1 MVFVIQSPT
10 VVYDINLFVDTE
22 KILHPWDRSY
32 LIMIYNPLNVL
43 LNSVTNILLMIF
55 APMFISDTGL
65 FTF

>member
-32 LIMIYNPLNVL
+32 LIMTYDPVNVFL
-43 LNSVTNILLMIF
+43 DWVC
-55 APMFISDTGL
+55 
-65 FTF
+65 